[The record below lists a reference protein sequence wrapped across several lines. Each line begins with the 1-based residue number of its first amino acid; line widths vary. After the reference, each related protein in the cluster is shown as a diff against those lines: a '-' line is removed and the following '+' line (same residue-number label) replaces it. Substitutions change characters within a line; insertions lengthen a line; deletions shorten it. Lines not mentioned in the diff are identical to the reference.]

1 MKRLLMLACLV
12 MGVSACTTIREI
24 PVERIR
30 TEYVS
35 KNILKVDTFL
45 EKDSIFVKE
54 KGDTVWLE
62 RWKTLREISFRDRT
76 DTIIL
81 TDTITITVKV
91 PAELSWK
98 QKIKQDTWWVLLV
111 IAGIGLFLIGKKV
124 KALIF

>member
-12 MGVSACTTIREI
+12 MSVSACTTIREI

-54 KGDTVWLE
+54 KGDTIWLE
-62 RWKTLREISFRDRT
+62 RWKTVREISFRDRT
-76 DTIIL
+76 DTILL

-91 PAELSWK
+91 PADLSWK
-98 QKIKQDTWWVLLV
+98 QKAKQDTWWILLV
-111 IAGIGLFLIGKKV
+111 IAGIGIVFIWKRIRSK
-124 KALIF
+124 IF